1 VISICIVKLLVVNP
15 KPPPVTP
22 NAMRIQDALSRSAPL
37 LHLTELLRESEA
49 RFNAIREFLPATL
62 ATHVKPGP
70 LDAEGWSLLAANAS
84 VAAKLR
90 QLRPRLEDGLRAK
103 GWQVTSIRIRVHSS

>member
-1 VISICIVKLLVVNP
+1 VNP
-15 KPPPVTP
+15 KSPPVTP

-37 LHLTELLRESEA
+37 VQLTELMRESNA
-49 RFNAIREFLPATL
+49 RFEAIRDALPATL
-62 ATHVKPGP
+62 AAHCKPGP
-70 LDAEGWSLLAANAS
+70 LDAEGWSLLAANAA

-90 QLRPRLEDGLRAK
+90 QLRPRLEDALQAK